1 MNKISTALISVSD
14 KTNIIQFAKNLQKL
28 GIKILSTG
36 GTAETLKNSGLIVTE
51 VSEHTGF
58 PEMLDGRVKT
68 LHPMIHGG
76 ILAKRD
82 DTNHLNTIKN
92 HNIDLID
99 LVVINLY
106 PFQETIAKKDC
117 SYELAIENIDIGG
130 PAMIRSAAK
139 NHASVAVVTDPID
152 YDLIMKELN
161 DNNGAISY
169 EIKKELAKKAFGH
182 TSNYDKA
189 IYAYLDQGNKKDE
202 ESIAY
207 PTYLN
212 FELTKVMDM
221 RYGEN
226 PHQTAAFYKENNSL
240 YKGALS
246 NFSQLQGKELSFNNL
261 NDAENAWECVKNL
274 NEKSCVIVKH
284 ANPCGVAS
292 ASSALSAYLS
302 AFKTDPTS
310 AFGGII
316 AFNTTVD
323 EDTAIEINKQ
333 FAELIIAP
341 KFSNEAIKIFEKKL
355 NLRLLEIPLI
365 NGNDPF
371 DIKKIGGGLL
381 IQSPDVSDFNISNCK
396 VVSKLQPN
404 AEQIKDLNFAW
415 HVAKYVKSNAIVFCK
430 NLMTLGVG
438 AGQMSRVDSTRIAAL
453 KAENANIDLLN
464 SVVASDAFFPFRD
477 GIDVLAKYG
486 AKCVIQPGGSIRDDE
501 VIEAANELEL
511 VMLFT
516 NERHFKH

>member
-1 MNKISTALISVSD
+1 MDTISTALISVSD
-14 KTNIIQFAKNLQKL
+14 KTNIIEFAKNLNKL

-36 GTAETLKNSGLIVTE
+36 GTAETLKRSGLKVTE

-58 PEMLDGRVKT
+58 PEILDGRVKT
-68 LHPMIHGG
+68 LHPKIHGG

-82 DTNHLNTIKN
+82 DDNHLNTAKE
-92 HNIDLID
+92 HKIDLID

-117 SYELAIENIDIGG
+117 TYELAIENIDIGG

-139 NHASVAVVTDPID
+139 NHASVAIVTDPRD
-152 YDLIMKELN
+152 YDLILKELN
-161 DNNGAISY
+161 ENNGAISKK
-169 EIKKELAKKAFGH
+169 IKEELAKKAFGH
-182 TSNYDKA
+182 TASYDKA
-189 IYAYLDQGNKKDE
+189 IYAYLNQINKKEKDCT
-202 ESIAY
+202 Y
-207 PTYLN
+207 PDHLN
-212 FELTKVMDM
+212 IELTKVMDM

-226 PHQTAAFYKENNSL
+226 PHQTAAFYKENSL

-274 NEKSCVIVKH
+274 TEKSCVIVKH
-284 ANPCGVAS
+284 ANPCGAAS
-292 ASSALSAYLS
+292 ANNALTAYLA

-316 AFNTTVD
+316 AFNTIVD
-323 EDTAIEINKQ
+323 EDTATEINKQ

-341 KFSNEAIKIFEKKL
+341 KFSKEAIKIFEKKT

-365 NGNDPF
+365 DGNDQF
-371 DIKKIGGGLL
+371 DIKKIGGGFL
-381 IQSPDVSDFNISNCK
+381 IQSPDISDFNISNCQ
-396 VVSKLQPN
+396 VVSKLKPN
-404 AEQIKDLNFAW
+404 EEQIRDLNFAW

-430 NLMTLGVG
+430 NSMTLGVG

-453 KAENANIDLLN
+453 KADNSNINLLN

-501 VIEAANELEL
+501 VIEAANEHGL
-511 VMLFT
+511 VMIFT